1 MSEQLTIDGE
11 NVVCTHELVIRIHQM
26 EDGSVLWNVRPDE
39 AVWKTQKFDV
49 WGLAEIGAPLAA
61 LAIRALWKLCY
72 DGMVYNAIEQG
83 IGAQLAVE
91 RMSQQQPPDLLK
103 AVPMENFSIN

>member
-39 AVWKTQKFDV
+39 AVFRTCDYDV
-49 WGLAEIGAPLAA
+49 WGLAEGPMRRCLGLATMT
-61 LAIRALWKLCY
+61 C
-72 DGMVYNAIEQG
+72 GG
-83 IGAQLAVE
+83 
-91 RMSQQQPPDLLK
+91 
-103 AVPMENFSIN
+103 

>member
-11 NVVCTHELVIRIHQM
+11 TVVCTHQLVIRIHQM
-26 EDGSVLWNVRPDE
+26 EDGSVLWNVMPDE

-72 DGMVYNAIEQG
+72 DGMVYNSIEQG
-83 IGAQLAVE
+83 ISAQLAVE
-91 RMSQQQPPDLLK
+91 RLLGQEPPEALE
-103 AVPMENFSIN
+103 AMPMESVSIN